1 MVARGESLLPVFASL
16 CRHVE
21 ALCDGSLC
29 SVHTIAADRK
39 RLRIG
44 AAPSLPKALFDIHDG
59 QFIDGRDPCSL
70 AATDAAAIAATDLA
84 GDSRWVGSPWLSITQ
99 SLGFGSCFALPI
111 ISTSG
116 VVSGVVAIYRS
127 RPVMPALQQREQE
140 LIDRFTKIAGIAI
153 DRNQAVL
160 GRQHPHAGTG
170 IHQNSRDGLGL
181 LAVILG
187 NPAGAA
193 SRYGLHGEG
202 QQKFADSS
210 GWGYAAFEY
219 DDASDSF
226 RPGD

>member
-153 DRNQAVL
+153 DRNQAVARPPTSARRYWHSSEFQRWVGVVGGDSWEPRR
-160 GRQHPHAGTG
+160 GRFT
-170 IHQNSRDGLGL
+170 IWTS
-181 LAVILG
+181 
-187 NPAGAA
+187 
-193 SRYGLHGEG
+193 
-202 QQKFADSS
+202 
-210 GWGYAAFEY
+210 W
-219 DDASDSF
+219 
-226 RPGD
+226 